1 MKNKKQSKKHHYL
14 PIFYLNG
21 FTDDNEQ
28 LFIYDKIRNEI
39 LESQNPSSKFYENHL
54 NNFRADGKVLFSFEE
69 PLFTPSD
76 TRVSPLFSRFRNTT
90 NYEFSAYDKV
100 ELLHFLSQL
109 YWRSPETNE
118 KYTELI
124 KKDGFSNNYF
134 RITKAGK
141 TAKDEE
147 IPEVIDKILNDTET
161 QKMFKHIIPLTNGN
175 IEEIQKLAEKWKV
188 IDLSTE
194 EQTTFI
200 TGDNPFLINNKNFHI
215 NNVFE
220 ELIFPLSK
228 NKVLILSDKSPNFF
242 DSIALANIN
251 VLILHQSKRFIA
263 SGSKNQLETVIKN
276 YYNFKDLNLLDELHA
291 GTFGIMH
298 MQSQFK
304 NFEDYLKYYHELKSK
319 QRASH

>member
-1 MKNKKQSKKHHYL
+1 MENKKHSKKHHYL
-14 PIFYLNG
+14 PIFYLKG
-21 FTDDNEQ
+21 FADDNQQ

-39 LESQNPSSKFYENHL
+39 LEGQNPSSKFYENHL

-69 PLFTPSD
+69 TLFTPSD
-76 TRVSPLFSRFRNTT
+76 TRVSPLFSRFRNAI

-109 YWRSPETNE
+109 YWRSPETHE

-147 IPEVIDKILNDTET
+147 IPEIIDKILNDTET

-175 IEEIQKLAEKWKV
+175 IEELQKLAEKWKV

-194 EQTTFI
+194 QATFI
-200 TGDNPFLINNKNFHI
+200 TGDNPFLINNKNFRMD
-215 NNVFE
+215 NVFE

-251 VLILHQSKRFIA
+251 ILILHQSKRFIA
-263 SGSKNQLETVIKN
+263 SESRNQLETVIKN
-276 YYNFKDLNLLDELHA
+276 YNNFKDLNLLDQMHA

-304 NFEDYLKYYHELKSK
+304 NFEDYLKYYHELKNK
-319 QRASH
+319 QGASH